1 MGRFPLPPQP
11 LRFTLGHRAATLDA
25 LAAGFMAGQAG
36 MLHIATDIDPLR
48 HDFCADGFHPSA
60 QSCASWA
67 RELAQ
72 RFAAA
77 SPGGVFLA
85 SSEADCF

>member
-25 LAAGFMAGQAG
+25 LAAEFISGQAG

-67 RELAQ
+67 LELAQ
-72 RFAAA
+72 RFA
-77 SPGGVFLA
+77 STDPGAIHLTRGRALWM
-85 SSEADCF
+85 

>member
-25 LAAGFMAGQAG
+25 LMAGFMSGQAG

-60 QSCASWA
+60 QSCATWA
-67 RELAQ
+67 RELAR

-77 SPGGVFLA
+77 SPGGVSPAA
-85 SSEADCF
+85 SGTDRI